1 MTNMQNVQ
9 SDIMTFRGSHY
20 DLGVET
26 AKWLQRTPLLKNREK
41 NGKKEIQDLMSM
53 SEKHIIFFKF
63 MLLKFGTS

>member
-1 MTNMQNVQ
+1 MQNVQ

-26 AKWLQRTPLLKNREK
+26 AKWLQRTPLLKIVKK
-41 NGKKEIQDLMSM
+41 NGKKEIQDLISM

>member
-1 MTNMQNVQ
+1 MQNVQ

-41 NGKKEIQDLMSM
+41 NGKKEIQDLISM

>member
-1 MTNMQNVQ
+1 MQNVQ

-26 AKWLQRTPLLKNREK
+26 AKWLQRTPLLKIVKRME
-41 NGKKEIQDLMSM
+41 KEIQDLISM

>member
-1 MTNMQNVQ
+1 MQNVQ

-41 NGKKEIQDLMSM
+41 EWKKEIQDLISM

>member
-1 MTNMQNVQ
+1 MQNVQ
-9 SDIMTFRGSHY
+9 SDIMTFRGSPY

-26 AKWLQRTPLLKNREK
+26 AKWLQRTPLLKIVKRME
-41 NGKKEIQDLMSM
+41 KEIQDLISM